1 MQKGMKANRVFI
13 HRSTAFTLIEI
24 LVVLVIGA
32 FLMTII
38 TKRLRLLRQK
48 PAAEWSAVLDEF
60 NNMLQFARQEAI
72 TGKKN
77 YRLLFKKNI
86 KEQPDFVIVQIEEQ
100 DTEHPDKKRYKQVD
114 SDYFKT
120 KYVLPREIK
129 MEAFYQNSQ
138 ENMFDE
144 QKGEGYCYVVP
155 NGLSQDC
162 MIHLTKKED
171 VYEDR
176 ATFQVQTFI
185 GEFEHFDDFVK
196 PVNFRKVS
204 L

>member
-1 MQKGMKANRVFI
+1 MKANSGFLR
-13 HRSTAFTLIEI
+13 RPTAFTLIEI

-32 FLMTII
+32 FLMTTI
-38 TKRLRLLRQK
+38 TKRLYLFRKK
-48 PAAEWSAVLDEF
+48 PSARWSAVLDEF

-86 KEQPDFVIVQIEEQ
+86 KEQPDFIMVQIEEQ
-100 DTEHPDKKRYKQVD
+100 DTESPNKKMYKQVD

-120 KYVLPREIK
+120 KYLFPKEIK
-129 MEAFYQNSQ
+129 MEAFYQNSS

-155 NGLSQDC
+155 NGLSQSC
-162 MIHLTKKED
+162 MIHLIKKED
-171 VYEDR
+171 LYEDKV
-176 ATFQVQTFI
+176 TFQVQTFI
-185 GEFEHFDDFVK
+185 GEFEYFEDFIK
-196 PVNFRKVS
+196 PVKFRKTD
-204 L
+204 